1 MLLGKRPRPPTM
13 KRTTS
18 MSGGLAVELPTT
30 DEELVSDP
38 LLPHHDHHPNIKLD
52 PLLDLVAMGRHNE
65 LLENVSEAKAPSYEK
80 YEQLLK
86 GMATVIPLSRTTS
99 NNPRHSHNLTSNTSH
114 FLRTCGLCK
123 CLLAP
128 DRRDIYMYRGDT
140 AFCSLE
146 CREKQMKQDQRKEKW
161 KAGSNKEHHRASP
174 PRKASNNSETAAC
187 N

>member
-1 MLLGKRPRPPTM
+1 LFLRSSGVRISPWQTFSNTKTTPEEEEEEDMLLGKRPRPPTM

-38 LLPHHDHHPNIKLD
+38 LLPHHDHQPNIKLD
-52 PLLDLVAMGRHNE
+52 PLLVAMGRHNNE
-65 LLENVSEAKAPSYEK
+65 LVENVSEAKGSSYEK

-86 GMATVIPLSRTTS
+86 GMATVIPLSRTTL

-128 DRRDIYMYRGDT
+128 DRRDIYMYRYVY
-140 AFCSLE
+140 
-146 CREKQMKQDQRKEKW
+146 
-161 KAGSNKEHHRASP
+161 
-174 PRKASNNSETAAC
+174 
-187 N
+187 